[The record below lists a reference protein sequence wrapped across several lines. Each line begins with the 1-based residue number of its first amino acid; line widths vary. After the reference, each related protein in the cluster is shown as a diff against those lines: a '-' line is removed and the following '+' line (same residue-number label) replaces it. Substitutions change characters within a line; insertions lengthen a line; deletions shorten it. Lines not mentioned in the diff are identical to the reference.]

1 MEELKPK
8 YLRAQTRPVKVGDV
22 VIGGGAPI
30 SVQSMAKTDT
40 TDVAGV
46 LAQAE
51 AVHRAGGDLFR
62 VSVPD
67 EDSAHALAEI
77 VKNSPIP
84 IIADIHF
91 DYRLALMSL
100 EAGVAKLRINP
111 GNIGSAEK
119 VRIVA
124 REAKSRGV
132 PIRVGVNAGSLPHDL
147 LKKYGAPTPEAMV
160 EAAAREIEILREV
173 DFEDIVISLKS
184 SSPMDTLRANL
195 LFAQKFNYPLHIGVT
210 ESGFGYQ
217 GIIASTVGLALVL
230 HHGIGDTVRVS
241 LTDPPDFEVRVARE
255 ILRDLG
261 LRKYWIRIISCPTCA
276 RRRADVSAVAR
287 KIWDRIKDIQM
298 DLTVAVMGC
307 EVNGP
312 GEAREADIGVACG
325 QNFSL
330 IFERGEVVE
339 RVDNDK
345 IVDAIL
351 RRITSYKKPKNF

>member
-1 MEELKPK
+1 MEDLKPK
-8 YLRAQTRPVKVGDV
+8 YLRTDTRPVKVGDV

-40 TDVAGV
+40 IDVEGV

-51 AVHRAGGDLFR
+51 AVYRAGGDLFR

-67 EDSAHALAEI
+67 EESARALAEI

-124 REAKSRGV
+124 REAKSRSV

-173 DFEDIVISLKS
+173 DFEDIVVSLKS

-230 HHGIGDTVRVS
+230 YHGVGDTVRVS

-261 LRKYWIRIISCPTCA
+261 LREYWIRLISCPTCA
-276 RRRADVSAVAR
+276 RRRGDVSAIAR
-287 KIWDRIKDIQM
+287 QIWERIKDIRRNIE
-298 DLTVAVMGC
+298 VAVMGC

-325 QNFSL
+325 KHFSL
-330 IFERGEVVE
+330 IFSGGKVLR
-339 RVDNDK
+339 RVPNEK
-345 IVDAIL
+345 IVDVIVSL
-351 RRITSYKKPKNF
+351 IMDYKKVEKN